1 MRPIPTAF
9 CIARVKFR
17 CPYRALLSSWLVPI
31 TARISFWN
39 RYSSSLVHRAVIKPA
54 IAFGPCA
61 ALIAESRSTT
71 TSIVS
76 YQDLGTSPSSV
87 RRSGMPSRSLL
98 SMYWNPNRPRTQ
110 SPPWP
115 LAVSARSPHLFF
127 QDNGDVMRWTSRP
140 LVSRWIWQPSA
151 QYAHVL
157 VVFFSCHGL

>member
-1 MRPIPTAF
+1 
-9 CIARVKFR
+9 
-17 CPYRALLSSWLVPI
+17 
-31 TARISFWN
+31 
-39 RYSSSLVHRAVIKPA
+39 
-54 IAFGPCA
+54 
-61 ALIAESRSTT
+61 
-71 TSIVS
+71 
-76 YQDLGTSPSSV
+76 
-87 RRSGMPSRSLL
+87 MPSRSLL

-157 VVFFSCHGL
+157 AKVDCAQCHGDVTATPRVARVAPLTMGWCVDCHRAARAPDDCLTCHY